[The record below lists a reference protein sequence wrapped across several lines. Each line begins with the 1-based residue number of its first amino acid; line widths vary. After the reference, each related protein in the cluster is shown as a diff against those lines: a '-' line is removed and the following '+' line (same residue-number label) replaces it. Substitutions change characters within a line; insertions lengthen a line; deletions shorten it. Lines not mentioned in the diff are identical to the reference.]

1 MSEGW
6 QASGTGMEILTGAKM
21 PLQIGAGA
29 ILAVKRFQFLKTEN
43 KA

>member
-1 MSEGW
+1 MGRKEGW
-6 QASGTGMEILTGAKM
+6 FFRKNERAKM